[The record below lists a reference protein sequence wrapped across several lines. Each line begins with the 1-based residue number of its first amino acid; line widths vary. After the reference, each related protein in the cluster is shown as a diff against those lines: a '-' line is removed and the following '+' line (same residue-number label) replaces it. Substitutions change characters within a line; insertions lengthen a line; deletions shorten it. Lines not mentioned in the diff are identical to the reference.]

1 MPISRF
7 PSLVLLALFSV
18 LPLGIAAE
26 AGAIPSLQEWL
37 SKPREDRTALSE
49 SNLSK
54 DDAENAARLLWDDYA
69 AHIRQLRA
77 PEMEAGVVVIGDR
90 KMPFFVKEFGKK
102 PKDGHSLFISM
113 HGGGNAPP
121 QVNDSQWENQK
132 KLYQPEEG
140 LYLVP
145 RAPTDTWNLWHE
157 AHIDDFYDRIIGTLV
172 ATGEVD
178 PNRVYIMG
186 YSAGGDGVYQLA
198 PRMADRLAA
207 ASMMAGHPNETSPLG
222 LRNIGFALHVGAE
235 DGGYNR
241 NKIAKEFGD
250 KLDALEKADPD
261 GYKHH
266 VEIHP
271 GRGHWMNLED
281 ASAVPW
287 MAKFTRDPF
296 PKKIVWKQDDRTHD
310 RFYWLALPQGTA
322 KAGQE
327 IVASR
332 EGQTITIEKA
342 TDCPK
347 LTVLLNDSLVDLD
360 QPVKVVCGGKSIF
373 EGPVERRLA
382 TVERTITERGDPK
395 SVYCGEITV
404 EIPAAVID

>member
-1 MPISRF
+1 MATSRYT
-7 PSLVLLALFSV
+7 SLLLIVFLT
-18 LPLGIAAE
+18 LPAIGSGKQTDAIPTLEKWLATPAAE
-26 AGAIPSLQEWL
+26 RSTLPEGS
-37 SKPREDRTALSE
+37 
-49 SNLSK
+49 LSK
-54 DDAENAARLLWDDYA
+54 DEAEKAAELLWIDYA
-69 AHIRQLRA
+69 AGVREARA
-77 PEMEAGVVVIGDR
+77 AEMKAGVIVIGER
-90 KMPFFVKEFGKK
+90 KMPFFVKEFGEK
-102 PKDGHSLFISM
+102 PEDGHSLFISM

-132 KLYQPEEG
+132 ILYQPEEG

-172 ATGEVD
+172 AMGEVD
-178 PNRVYIMG
+178 PNRVYLMG

-235 DGGYNR
+235 DSGYNR
-241 NKIAKEFGD
+241 NKIAREFGD
-250 KLDALEKADPD
+250 KLDALEGADPE

-281 ASAVPW
+281 KSAIPW

-296 PKKIVWKQDDRTHD
+296 PKKIVWKQDDRTHQ
-310 RFYWLALPQGTA
+310 RFYWLALPDGAA
-322 KAGQE
+322 KGGQE
-327 IVASR
+327 IIVSR
-332 EGQTITIEKA
+332 KGQTITIEKA
-342 TDCPK
+342 TDCPN
-347 LTVLLNDSLVDLD
+347 LIIRVNDTMLDLD
-360 QPVKVVCGGKSIF
+360 QPVKVIAGDAVLF
-373 EGPVERRLA
+373 EGKVERRIGTLE
-382 TVERTITERGDPK
+382 TTITERGDPK
-395 SVYCGEITV
+395 SVYYGEVTV
-404 EIPAAVID
+404 EIPAIAVD